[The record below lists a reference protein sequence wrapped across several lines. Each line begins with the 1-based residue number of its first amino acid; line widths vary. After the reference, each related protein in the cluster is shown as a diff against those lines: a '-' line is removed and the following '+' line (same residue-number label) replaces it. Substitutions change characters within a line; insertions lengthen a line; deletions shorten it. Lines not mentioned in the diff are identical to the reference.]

1 MSDERSDSRWANL
14 PRLQRVGLTSWL
26 LLGIIGLI
34 VVILLALGAVSG
46 IVIPLVIAVIL
57 GTVLEPLVE
66 ALERRGV
73 KPLLASIAALVV
85 AVAAE
90 LAAGTV
96 AIVVSGFLQQLPEI
110 SNQLLV
116 GWQSMVKWAR
126 SLEIDSV
133 WLEQARIAFQN
144 YAPKIGQGA
153 LGAVSSTFSGAVSF
167 AVGAF
172 FAIFFLFFVLRDA
185 RGFPAWLARVTRL
198 DPGLSDEVIGVAKQ
212 SLRGYF
218 KGTAITAL
226 ITAPI
231 FLVPLLVLRIPLAVP
246 IFILYFFTSFI
257 PFVGAWI
264 AGAFA
269 VLIAFGSGGASAA
282 LIIAITILVSNGGI
296 QSAVSSWALGTSLK
310 MHPIA
315 VLLATIIG
323 GTVAGIIGMV
333 LGAPL
338 LAAVI
343 RSVAVFA
350 RHRAA
355 DGLDADERARLLAP
369 TPTDHLDV

>member
-85 AVAAE
+85 ALA

-167 AVGAF
+167 AVGSF
-172 FAIFFLFFVLRDA
+172 FAVFFLFFVLRDA

-198 DPGLSDEVIGVAKQ
+198 DPGLSEEVIGVAKQ

-226 ITAPI
+226 ISVLASSLSHSAGPTSRPI
-231 FLVPLLVLRIPLAVP
+231 SRPLASSRMEAGMP
-246 IFILYFFTSFI
+246 MAFNPEWMRT
-257 PFVGAWI
+257 VG
-264 AGAFA
+264 
-269 VLIAFGSGGASAA
+269 SA
-282 LIIAITILVSNGGI
+282 
-296 QSAVSSWALGTSLK
+296 
-310 MHPIA
+310 
-315 VLLATIIG
+315 
-323 GTVAGIIGMV
+323 
-333 LGAPL
+333 
-338 LAAVI
+338 
-343 RSVAVFA
+343 
-350 RHRAA
+350 
-355 DGLDADERARLLAP
+355 
-369 TPTDHLDV
+369 

>member
-85 AVAAE
+85 ALA

-96 AIVVSGFLQQLPEI
+96 AIVVSGFRQQLPEI

-133 WLEQARIAFQN
+133 WLEPYVRI
-144 YAPKIGQGA
+144 
-153 LGAVSSTFSGAVSF
+153 
-167 AVGAF
+167 
-172 FAIFFLFFVLRDA
+172 
-185 RGFPAWLARVTRL
+185 
-198 DPGLSDEVIGVAKQ
+198 
-212 SLRGYF
+212 
-218 KGTAITAL
+218 
-226 ITAPI
+226 
-231 FLVPLLVLRIPLAVP
+231 
-246 IFILYFFTSFI
+246 
-257 PFVGAWI
+257 
-264 AGAFA
+264 
-269 VLIAFGSGGASAA
+269 
-282 LIIAITILVSNGGI
+282 
-296 QSAVSSWALGTSLK
+296 WA
-310 MHPIA
+310 MA
-315 VLLATIIG
+315 
-323 GTVAGIIGMV
+323 
-333 LGAPL
+333 
-338 LAAVI
+338 
-343 RSVAVFA
+343 
-350 RHRAA
+350 
-355 DGLDADERARLLAP
+355 
-369 TPTDHLDV
+369 

>member
-85 AVAAE
+85 ALA

-167 AVGAF
+167 AVGSF
-172 FAIFFLFFVLRDA
+172 FAVFFLFFVLRDA

-315 VLLATIIG
+315 VLLATIVG
-323 GTVAGIIGMV
+323 GTVAGIIGMI

-350 RHRAA
+350 QHRAA
-355 DGLDADERARLLAP
+355 DGLDAAEQARLLAP
-369 TPTDHLDV
+369 TPTDYVDD